1 MSPGR
6 QRSRRDDSD
15 DKVESKSTESSKA
28 SRKRPLGDKRKLK
41 SRPKSAHMTTE
52 YKVIKVH
59 KLGKNETWTH
69 LAAKY
74 YGNTTEPYWR
84 HIYEFNKEM
93 VGDNYKRIWGGME
106 IKIPELPDE
115 LKKKDK

>member
-1 MSPGR
+1 M
-6 QRSRRDDSD
+6 
-15 DKVESKSTESSKA
+15 SSKKQNPKIDGDEGKTPE
-28 SRKRPLGDKRKLK
+28 STQKKTTRKKLK
-41 SRPKSAHMTTE
+41 ITGGIKSAPKKKE

-59 KLGKNETWTH
+59 TLGKNETWTH

-106 IKIPELPDE
+106 IKIPELPEE
-115 LKKKDK
+115 LKKKEE